1 MLCTG
6 IPTSALDHRRRNA
19 TRFNSI
25 HEISGSEGVCV
36 CTKTSIA
43 PGNLTDTLGIAGTYQ
58 VYLEL
63 GKIRYL
69 QGMTD
74 EALEYLVSMI
84 SL

>member
-1 MLCTG
+1 MIEYTHIERCVR
-6 IPTSALDHRRRNA
+6 ARVCVCVC
-19 TRFNSI
+19 
-25 HEISGSEGVCV
+25 VCV

-43 PGNLTDTLGIAGTYQ
+43 PGNLTDTLGISGTYQ

-74 EALEYLVSMI
+74 EALEYLVSML